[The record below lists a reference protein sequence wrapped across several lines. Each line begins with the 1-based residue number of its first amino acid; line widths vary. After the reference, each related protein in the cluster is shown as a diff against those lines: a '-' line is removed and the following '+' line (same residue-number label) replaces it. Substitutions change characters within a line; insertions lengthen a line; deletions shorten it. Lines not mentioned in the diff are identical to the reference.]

1 MFAVDCVNLLIP
13 GDVDLVAHDNQL
25 DSNDMPRVEE
35 LLASV
40 RNFLR
45 KDVMDE
51 TTGRTNFLARVASN
65 SLDIVIREQ
74 SVVSRF
80 RHEEHKRLKAI
91 FDSEE
96 KINELRWALTR
107 GLREGSAELDDPK
120 LLEYLRFTVVN
131 QVAIDQPNYSGY
143 KTAIS

>member
-1 MFAVDCVNLLIP
+1 MIP
-13 GDVDLVAHDNQL
+13 GTVELIGLDNGS

-35 LLASV
+35 LLVSV

-45 KDVMDE
+45 EEVMSE
-51 TTGRTNFLARVASN
+51 TAGRLNFLARVASN

-74 SVVSRF
+74 SMVSKLRD
-80 RHEEHKRLKAI
+80 EEYKRLRTI
-91 FDSEE
+91 LDSEE
-96 KINELRWALTR
+96 EIGALRWALTNR
-107 GLREGSAELDDPK
+107 LRDGSAALDDSN
-120 LLEYLRFTVVN
+120 LEEYLRFVVVN

>member
-1 MFAVDCVNLLIP
+1 MCIRDCN
-13 GDVDLVAHDNQL
+13 GS

-35 LLASV
+35 LLVSV

-45 KDVMDE
+45 EEVMSE
-51 TTGRTNFLARVASN
+51 TAGRVNFLARVASN

-74 SVVSRF
+74 SMVSKLRD
-80 RHEEHKRLKAI
+80 EEYKRLRTI
-91 FDSEE
+91 LDSEE
-96 KINELRWALTR
+96 EIGVLRWALTNR
-107 GLREGSAELDDPK
+107 LRDGSAALDDSN
-120 LLEYLRFTVVN
+120 LEEYLRFVVVN